1 MSPLLATINP
11 PDFTKIVSYL
21 NGNDVLH
28 SIDTN
33 DDSIVSAE
41 EAFRQTAK
49 TYHIAEGLGL
59 NEFIRAVVNR
69 LKRID
74 VQLVAKFQDVIKQLL
89 DQMELVG
96 AGTILRGLSVRYLA
110 EWFWESARLD
120 DGKLYEILTV
130 DSGFTREVLEM
141 MASIMETKHTDAS
154 AET

>member
-11 PDFTKIVSYL
+11 TDFTKIASYL

-28 SIDTN
+28 RIDTN

-49 TYHIAEGLGL
+49 TYHIVEGLGL
-59 NEFIRAVVNR
+59 NELIRMAVNR
-69 LKRID
+69 IKRKD
-74 VQLVAKFQDVIKQLL
+74 VQLIAEFQDVVKQLL
-89 DQMELVG
+89 EKRELVG
-96 AGTILRGLSVRYLA
+96 AGTSLRKLSVRYLA
-110 EWFWESARLD
+110 EWFWEFARLD
-120 DGKLYEILTV
+120 DGKLYDVLTV

-141 MASIMETKHTDAS
+141 MASIMETKRTGAS